1 MAKQPPPRSAASS
14 AVAAVKKATVPAT
27 ATGTDQPGAEPST
40 PASAPPPAPTKRRA
54 TAQTLAA
61 GQRDISVSEFFAK
74 NRHLLGFDSPR
85 KALLTSVKEAVDN
98 SLDACEEA
106 GILPEIWIHIEAV
119 SDSTSRF
126 RMGVQDNGPGIVRKQ
141 IPLIFG
147 KLLYGS
153 KFHRLRMSRGQ
164 QGIGISAA
172 GMYGVLTTG
181 KPVKI
186 ISKTSLK
193 EPAHYYELRIDTKTN
208 EPQILNGKG
217 EGIDLPPGKAGGELM
232 AKHGIEWVAANDLGQ
247 AIDHGTR
254 VTIEMEAKFQRGRG
268 SVEEYLEQTA
278 IANPHCRIHFQG
290 PDGPERILE
299 RSTHELPPEPKEI
312 KPHPYGIE
320 LGRLV
325 TMLQE
330 HAKLTLA
337 QFLTSS
343 FSRVSAGIARKLCD
357 TAKLSTRV
365 SCAKLGRGEADA
377 LYKAIQETKIPPPAT
392 DCVVP
397 IGEPRLLAGLRQVV
411 PGEFFTA
418 ATRPPGVYR
427 GNPFVIEASL
437 AYGGGPGAQKV
448 SLEALTEIA
457 GESDARSLRQFLT
470 STFSGMSG
478 DAADKI
484 LDEAKLASR
493 QSPSKLKKDALA
505 TLHSAMQHVNVDEGS
520 NMSVLRFANRVPLQF
535 QHSAC
540 AVTQTILATNWRS
553 YGLSQS
559 RGSLPSGP
567 VTVMVHMASV
577 WVPFTSESKEAIA
590 SYPEIQKEIRL
601 ALQAVGRNLGM
612 YLRRRLRVA
621 QEGQR
626 RSIFLRYLGEVAQA
640 VSTINGTDAKKLYED
655 LLALAKKK
663 TAQADIRYDDR
674 GRPIGEEEEELDLGK
689 HCIIVAR
696 GEVGLTQAAA
706 DLVDDDISAGRKP
719 PTKGKRGKIA
729 TVEGDAAEDEGGDEP
744 KGKPAKGGA
753 KKTAKGKKGK

>member
-1 MAKQPPPRSAASS
+1 MAKTAKRKPKVAKETAVAPDTEAAAS
-14 AVAAVKKATVPAT
+14 AEQPAATNGQAKPA
-27 ATGTDQPGAEPST
+27 A
-40 PASAPPPAPTKRRA
+40 KRRA

-106 GILPEIWIHIEAV
+106 GILPEIWVHIEQV
-119 SDSTSRF
+119 GESGTRY
-126 RMGVQDNGPGIVRKQ
+126 RMSVQDNGPGIVSKQ

-186 ISKTSLK
+186 ISKVDAK
-193 EPAHYYELRIDTKTN
+193 HAAHYSELRIDTKTN
-208 EPQILNGKG
+208 QPEILNGKG
-217 EGIDLPPGKAGGELM
+217 DGVDIPAGKGGAELM
-232 AKHGIEWVAANDLGQ
+232 KKHSIEWVAENDKGEP
-247 AIDHGTR
+247 IEHGTR

-278 IANPHCRIHFQG
+278 ISNPHARFHFQG
-290 PDGPERILE
+290 PDGPERILD
-299 RSTHELPPEPKEI
+299 RSTDDLPPEPKEI
-312 KPHPYGIE
+312 KPHPYGVE

-330 HAKLTLA
+330 HPKITLA
-337 QFLTSS
+337 QFLTQS
-343 FSRVSAGIARKLCD
+343 FSRVSHGTAKKICD
-357 TAKLSTRV
+357 TAKLSTRLTTG
-365 SCAKLGRGEADA
+365 KLGRGEADA
-377 LYKAIQETKIPPPAT
+377 LFKAIQETKIPPPAT

-397 IGEPRLLAGLRQVV
+397 IGEQRLLAGLRQVV

-418 ATRPPGVYR
+418 ATRPPSVYR
-427 GNPFVIEASL
+427 GNPFVIEAAL
-437 AYGGGPGAQKV
+437 AYGGGVAAQKITR
-448 SLEALTEIA
+448 EALGEIA
-457 GESDARSLRQFLT
+457 SESDARSLRQFLT
-470 STFSGMSG
+470 TTFTGMG
-478 DAADKI
+478 GEAAEKI
-484 LDEAKLASR
+484 LAEAQLAPR
-493 QSPSKLKKDALA
+493 QSPAKLKKPQLDALYA
-505 TLHSAMQHVNVDEGS
+505 AMQDVSVDEGQS
-520 NMSVLRFANRVPLQF
+520 MTVLRYANRVPLQF
-535 QHSAC
+535 QPAAC
-540 AVTQTILATNWRS
+540 AVTQTITATNWRS

-559 RGSLPSGP
+559 RGGMPNGP
-567 VTVMVHMASV
+567 VTAMVHVASV

-626 RSIFLRYLGEVAQA
+626 RTIFLRYLGEVASA
-640 VSTINGTDAKKLYED
+640 VSQINGVDRAKLYEQ
-655 LLALAKKK
+655 LLAVARKR
-663 TAQADIRYDDR
+663 TAEADVKLDDR
-674 GRPIGEEEEELDLGK
+674 GRPIQEEEELELGDN
-689 HCIIVAR
+689 CIIVPQIVPGMAEAAPDEATAKPKKR
-696 GEVGLTQAAA
+696 GRGAPAAGDDDADAQGEPTPRERAGKQAGKTSRTAAA
-706 DLVDDDISAGRKP
+706 K
-719 PTKGKRGKIA
+719 K
-729 TVEGDAAEDEGGDEP
+729 AAA
-744 KGKPAKGGA
+744 KKPAKRR
-753 KKTAKGKKGK
+753 

>member
-27 ATGTDQPGAEPST
+27 ATLKDQPGTEPST
-40 PASAPPPAPTKRRA
+40 PAPVPPPAPTKRRA

-106 GILPEIWIHIEAV
+106 GILPEIWVHVEAV

-186 ISKTSLK
+186 ISKISVK
-193 EPAHYYELRIDTKTN
+193 ESANYYELRIDTKTN

-217 EGIDLPPGKAGGELM
+217 EGVDLPPGKAGAELM
-232 AKHGIEWVAANDLGQ
+232 TKHGIEWVAANDLGH

-330 HAKLTLA
+330 HTKLTLA
-337 QFLTSS
+337 QFLTGS
-343 FSRVSAGIARKLCD
+343 FSRVSAGIARKICD
-357 TAKLSTRV
+357 SAKLSTRV

-470 STFSGMSG
+470 TTFSGMSG

-520 NMSVLRFANRVPLQF
+520 NMTVLRFANRVPLQF
-535 QHSAC
+535 QHAAC
-540 AVTQTILATNWRS
+540 AVTQTILSTNWRS

-567 VTVMVHMASV
+567 VTVMVHVASV

-689 HCIIVAR
+689 HCIIVDDMIDT
-696 GEVGLTQAAA
+696 GLLSLFVLLCEKQ
-706 DLVDDDISAGRKP
+706 VS
-719 PTKGKRGKIA
+719 
-729 TVEGDAAEDEGGDEP
+729 
-744 KGKPAKGGA
+744 
-753 KKTAKGKKGK
+753 